1 MPVRDHRNSQ
11 LWRAGFHGADM
22 QPCTIHAVRP
32 SLLISRPARLTR
44 FDLRFM
50 TAFDIP
56 RETDPFLPPP
66 PPPSPTRPRRW
77 FVPLS
82 LCVCVCV
89 SSVAVCVCVCVFF
102 LNYRYFYH
110 YPGGHLC
117 SPWNIYIYIG
127 WIIIRGFLRLVGK
140 WLVLYVYFLKNEF
153 CRNGSGFSE
162 RGEIRGG
169 IGRVLWLDWR
179 KRGKICFKCCVGLF

>member
-1 MPVRDHRNSQ
+1 MAGRFSRRRYATVHNTRRSPVTFNFA
-11 LWRAGFHGADM
+11 AGPFDTFWFAIYDR
-22 QPCTIHAVRP
+22 VRYP
-32 SLLISRPARLTR
+32 SGDRSLSPSAAASSLPN
-44 FDLRFM
+44 
-50 TAFDIP
+50 
-56 RETDPFLPPP
+56 PPP
-66 PPPSPTRPRRW
+66 PMICAS
-77 FVPLS
+77 FS
-82 LCVCVCV
+82 LCVCVCLLSLCAYV
-89 SSVAVCVCVCVFF
+89 FVFF
-102 LNYRYFYH
+102 FWIIDTFITIQVVTCAPRET
-110 YPGGHLC
+110 
-117 SPWNIYIYIG
+117 YIYIG